1 MNKGLEI
8 MLKRM
13 DSHPEEFDQ
22 LFPQVPVKAKPRE
35 RWDRL
40 IGIVLDPNKSG
51 TFITQEQRQQFKAK
65 LEEVQADTFT
75 RVVMERLF
83 DSDDSSTDREW

>member
-13 DSHPEEFDQ
+13 ESHPEEFDI
-22 LFPQVPVKAKPRE
+22 LMPQMPTNRKPKE

-40 IGIVLDPNKSG
+40 IGIVLDENKSG
-51 TFITQEQRQQFKAK
+51 GFITEEERHRFKLK

-83 DSDDSSTDREW
+83 DDDSNRDKEW

>member
-22 LFPQVPVKAKPRE
+22 LFPQMPVKSKPKE

-51 TFITQEQRQQFKAK
+51 AFITQEQRDAFTVK

-75 RVVMERLF
+75 RAVMERLF
-83 DSDDSSTDREW
+83 DDDSCEDKDW